1 MRLFNLTDQP
11 LPRQKEALKLTLKK
25 AGIVLKPGD
34 FVDLPKNFSLGQVA
48 GWVHSGWAAVDELP
62 KWYQMEPVPEPKA
75 KKEPEPEEEPEK
87 AIEVDVGAM
96 TATVKAGEDGELGTE
111 DDEVTIKPKTK
122 KAKTKKRGKR

>member
-11 LPRQKEALKLTLKK
+11 LPRQKEALKLTLRK

-48 GWVHSGWAAVDELP
+48 GWIHSGWASVNDLP

-75 KKEPEPEEEPEK
+75 KAVPEEK
-87 AIEVDVGAM
+87 SVEVDVGVM
-96 TATVKAGEDGELGTE
+96 TATVEAGEDGELGTD
-111 DDEVTIKPKTK
+111 DDEVTIKPRTK
-122 KAKTKKRGKR
+122 KAKRGKK